1 MSDLAKLLKSL
12 RNSGVEI
19 PEFIEKAMWKVDIE
33 DFTENDCSG
42 FYYDRPVVF
51 LETSNG
57 GIKNISAPHMIVTL
71 LHNLELNE
79 GQNVVVYGAKGGYIS
94 ALIAHIIG
102 EHGKVTVIDP
112 SSEVISF
119 VSSNLRGF
127 PTVNCK
133 ISINPGEQELP
144 NLNRVLVTGQ
154 IDKIPKWLEMG
165 LEEGGFAIAPIGDRI
180 SQRLLKIEKQDSEL
194 FETDLGSVVF
204 GPIDISDTIIQT
216 PTPSEMAEL
225 IEQIIELI
233 SDAGLVKEN
242 DKQILYD
249 LVADLR
255 LLPDDLPPPE
265 ELDNPTEHPML
276 KLMMEKGEWF
286 VNLWPLI
293 QGLMG
298 TRIASYYSS
307 DADDEYSGH
316 PEFTP

>member
-1 MSDLAKLLKSL
+1 MYK
-12 RNSGVEI
+12 R
-19 PEFIEKAMWKVDIE
+19 
-33 DFTENDCSG
+33 
-42 FYYDRPVVF
+42 
-51 LETSNG
+51 
-57 GIKNISAPHMIVTL
+57 
-71 LHNLELNE
+71 
-79 GQNVVVYGAKGGYIS
+79 Q
-94 ALIAHIIG
+94 
-102 EHGKVTVIDP
+102 
-112 SSEVISF
+112 
-119 VSSNLRGF
+119 
-127 PTVNCK
+127 
-133 ISINPGEQELP
+133 
-144 NLNRVLVTGQ
+144 
-154 IDKIPKWLEMG
+154 
-165 LEEGGFAIAPIGDRI
+165 